1 MWAIQAAKKG
11 IKWLVDD
18 GRKDRF
24 WEDQW
29 FGNSS
34 LAIQFWPLYVVNEQ
48 HGKTISQVWDG
59 QVLRLTFKRSVSE
72 RLMDMWYDLLGI
84 VETLNLQDENDQI
97 VWSFNSNGKF
107 SVQSL
112 YAVFNHRGIL
122 FMTI

>member
-1 MWAIQAAKKG
+1 MMAEKIGFGRISGLVTQV
-11 IKWLVDD
+11 WLSV
-18 GRKDRF
+18 
-24 WEDQW
+24 
-29 FGNSS
+29 
-34 LAIQFWPLYVVNEQ
+34 LAPIEQ
-48 HGKTISQVWDG
+48 HGKTISQVWHG